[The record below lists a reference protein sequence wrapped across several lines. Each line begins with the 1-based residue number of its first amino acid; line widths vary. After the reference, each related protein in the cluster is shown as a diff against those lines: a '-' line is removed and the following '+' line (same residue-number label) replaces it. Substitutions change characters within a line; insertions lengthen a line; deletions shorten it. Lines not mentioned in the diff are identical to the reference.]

1 MFVTGVLPRGRLE
14 VVTVQRLREAVVG
27 RVNKFE
33 HIHEAIADGRVAPRS
48 VPRRKVSPLT
58 NGLADEVL
66 DTHGDAPDA
75 DADSAEVP
83 A

>member
-14 VVTVQRLREAVVG
+14 VVTVERLRKAVVG
-27 RVNKFE
+27 RVNNLD
-33 HIHEAIADGRVAPRS
+33 HIHEALADGRVLPRS

-66 DTHGDAPDA
+66 NTPDA
-75 DADSAEVP
+75 DSPEVT